1 MSTEEI
7 NKKDDATTMPSSDD
21 LKDQARRFLVGHME
35 NVARLAG
42 ALGDKGD
49 RKHERKRVGQEWEK
63 IAHDKKKGASEEE
76 AWHGHL
82 DRMQRMAESIGDPD
96 KALRRARHLEAAG
109 FSTAA
114 KFFYARAQKLGA
126 EVPGMEKSAAMGNLE
141 QFNEWVQKQHR
152 YVRREPVPGGGYKYI
167 YDDKPGAGKV
177 SMPADVKPYKSEE
190 MRQLG
195 ELAHQATRGL
205 GPDVRAKASK
215 DYDRLRA
222 KMERAAG
229 LGGLRRKLEQKD
241 LPCTA
246 EEWVTKQHKYIKRV
260 QQPDGTYRY
269 YYDVP
274 AGEKPRMGAGER
286 ELARF
291 AGPEHPSGGAR
302 ELVSPHHNRPY
313 KELREMSM
321 VAHLGADAYVP
332 KAKWAPNAPVKWHKY
347 NKDVGMLEGQ
357 AKAYHN
363 RGMKMEADY
372 GKSEGERKL
381 WLATALM
388 FRDAAKNL
396 ATKRDLITVP
406 SAEAKPSEAKPSM
419 QPMT

>member
-7 NKKDDATTMPSSDD
+7 NKKDDATTLPSSDD

-42 ALGDKGD
+42 ALGDKGE

-76 AWHGHL
+76 AWRGHL

-96 KALRRARHLEAAG
+96 KALRRARHLEAEG
-109 FSTAA
+109 FGAAA

-126 EVPGMEKSAAMGNLE
+126 EVPGMEKSVAMGNLE
-141 QFNEWVQKQHR
+141 QFNEWVQ
-152 YVRREPVPGGGYKYI
+152 
-167 YDDKPGAGKV
+167 
-177 SMPADVKPYKSEE
+177 
-190 MRQLG
+190 
-195 ELAHQATRGL
+195 
-205 GPDVRAKASK
+205 
-215 DYDRLRA
+215 
-222 KMERAAG
+222 
-229 LGGLRRKLEQKD
+229 
-241 LPCTA
+241 
-246 EEWVTKQHKYIKRV
+246 KQHKYIKRV

-269 YYDVP
+269 FYDVP

-291 AGPEHPSGGAR
+291 AGPERPSGGAR
-302 ELVSPHHNRPY
+302 ELVSPHHSRPY
-313 KELREMSM
+313 KELRAMSL
-321 VAHLGADAYVP
+321 VAHLGADSYVP
-332 KAKWAPNAPVKWHKY
+332 KAKWPAAAPEKWHKY
-347 NKDVGMLEGQ
+347 NKDTGMLEGQ